1 ERERDVLDRMVLV
14 DVEVAA
20 AFDLEREPAVLADLL
35 EHVIE
40 EADAG
45 PRDRLRLAVEIDLDA
60 DVRFARLAL
69 HDRGPRP
76 VEQHM
81 HDVGPR
87 LVGPAVLR
95 DDVTRDA
102 DVRRELEVL
111 RPFADDGGALP
122 VENVRREEL
131 ADEPDARRSA
141 AAALVGR
148 MRADQRRRERDALR
162 R

>member
-1 ERERDVLDRMVLV
+1 EEMRHELRRQLADALARERPFEHEVRPAAEVDRDLGGRLVHRQQEAVASDAALIAERALERLAERERDVLDRMVLV

-69 HDRGPRP
+69 
-76 VEQHM
+76 
-81 HDVGPR
+81 
-87 LVGPAVLR
+87 
-95 DDVTRDA
+95 
-102 DVRRELEVL
+102 
-111 RPFADDGGALP
+111 
-122 VENVRREEL
+122 
-131 ADEPDARRSA
+131 
-141 AAALVGR
+141 
-148 MRADQRRRERDALR
+148 
-162 R
+162 